1 MDMGLA
7 AVFCYG
13 AWELFCLYFH
23 LYAVFVLRCFDGME
37 YCFDYRRLFTLVDAR
52 SVAQ

>member
-13 AWELFCLYFH
+13 ARELFCLYFDIYTV
-23 LYAVFVLRCFDGME
+23 LVLRGFDGME
-37 YCFDYRRLFTLVDAR
+37 YCFDYRRLFTVVDAR